1 MTPPTSSFNLSR
13 LTSVVAC
20 FSLAAGTTLC
30 GCSTRHSN
38 SPYTARESDRPRDSR
53 RADQCNSR
61 AVDLMDSN
69 PEQAEALLR
78 EALAAD
84 LYHGPAHNNLGV
96 LLLAKGEFYGAA
108 GEFEWGR
115 KLLPGSPD
123 PRINLA
129 LTLERAGHTDEALL
143 EYRNAL
149 EVRPGHI
156 PATQGLARLEVTS
169 GRRSDD
175 TQQRLKTIALEGETH
190 EWREWAQGELSKP
203 RVTK

>member
-1 MTPPTSSFNLSR
+1 MTLQTRHPGHPH
-13 LTSVVAC
+13 VAA
-20 FSLAAGTTLC
+20 LAAFLCFAVCCTLPAC
-30 GCSTRHSN
+30 AARDST
-38 SPYTARESDRPRDSR
+38 SPYTAREADRPRDSR

-61 AVDLMDSN
+61 AVDLMDSD
-69 PEQAEALLR
+69 PAQAEKLLR

-96 LLLAKGEFYGAA
+96 LLLAKGEFYEAA

-156 PATQGLARLEVTS
+156 PATQALARLEVTS
-169 GRRSDD
+169 GKRSDE
-175 TQQRLKTIALEGETH
+175 TLQRLKVVALEGETP
-190 EWREWAQGELSKP
+190 EWREWAQGELSKAAD
-203 RVTK
+203 R